1 MRVSIGEEG
10 FYAQAP
16 KGKTNVNSLRAI
28 PGESGCL
35 PAVISFSLLLG
46 SPSLAT
52 AQEVFK

>member
-1 MRVSIGEEG
+1 MHVSVGEEG

-28 PGESGCL
+28 PGGSGCL
-35 PAVISFSLLLG
+35 PAVISFTLLQG
-46 SPSLAT
+46 NPSPAT